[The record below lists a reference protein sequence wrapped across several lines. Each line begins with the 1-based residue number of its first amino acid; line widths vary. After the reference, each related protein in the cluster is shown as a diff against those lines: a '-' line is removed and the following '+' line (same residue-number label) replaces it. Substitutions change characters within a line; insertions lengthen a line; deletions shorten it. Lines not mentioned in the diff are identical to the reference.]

1 MTIINKRHAIVLTML
16 ASLAASPAMAQTK
29 VAIGFSGWTGFA
41 PLTLAKEVGIFAKN
55 GLDITLKKIPQ
66 ASRHLAIASGDIQCA
81 ATTVETW
88 VVWNANGV
96 ATTQIFQM
104 DKSYGAD
111 GMVVRKDIASIKDLK
126 GKQVAASAPGTAP
139 YFTLAWFL
147 KKNGL
152 SVKDV
157 TVVNMEPGPAAQAF
171 IAGQNDA
178 AMTYE
183 PYLSSVREKP
193 DAGKIIATTLDYPM
207 IMDTFGCTPKFL
219 SENPDAAKA
228 LAKSYFDAVDMI
240 KSDQAKAYQIMGADV
255 KQTGEQFGNSA
266 KYLRWQDKEA
276 NKKFFSGEHAQ
287 FSKEAADLL
296 LEVGIIKQIPDLS
309 KLADTKFI
317 Q

>member
-1 MTIINKRHAIVLTML
+1 MKKRHAIVLTLL
-16 ASLAASPAMAQTK
+16 ATLAASPAAAQTK
-29 VAIGFSGWTGFA
+29 VAIGYSGWTGFA
-41 PLTLAKEVGIFAKN
+41 PLYLAKEAGIFSKN
-55 GLDITLKKIPQ
+55 GLDVTLKKIPQ

-88 VVWNANGV
+88 LVWNANGV

-111 GMVVRKDIASIKDLK
+111 GMVVRNNIASIKDLK
-126 GKQVAASAPGTAP
+126 GKTVAASAPGTAP

-157 TVVNMEPGPAAQAF
+157 SVVNMEPGPAAQAF

-183 PYLSSVREKP
+183 PYLSSVRSKP
-193 DAGKIIATTLDYPM
+193 DAGKIVATTLDYPM

-219 SENPDAAKA
+219 ADSPDAAKA
-228 LAKSYFDAVDMI
+228 LAKSYFDAVSMI
-240 KSDQAKAYQIMGADV
+240 KSDQAKFYEIMGADV
-255 KQTGEQFGNSA
+255 KQSGAQFGESA
-266 KYLRWQDKEA
+266 KYLRWQDQEA
-276 NKKFFSGEHAQ
+276 NKKFFAGEHAA

-296 LEVGIIKQIPDLS
+296 LEIGVIKQIPDLS